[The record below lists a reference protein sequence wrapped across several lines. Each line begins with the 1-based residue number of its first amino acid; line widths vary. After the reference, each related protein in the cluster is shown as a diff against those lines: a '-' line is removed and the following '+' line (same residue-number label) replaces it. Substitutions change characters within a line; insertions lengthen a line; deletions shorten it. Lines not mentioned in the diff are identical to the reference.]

1 VTSSGSWKAVSPGQA
16 TVTVTAQAAGVVV
29 SSAVAVSVVDPDP
42 TSIRIYVSE
51 DANVDSVNTST
62 NYGSSWSLRVKG
74 PLATTAERVSYLKF
88 DLSALAGKSVTSA
101 VLSTSSVI
109 SEAGTDPA
117 VMRVD
122 VHRATGSWSEGSVT
136 WANRPVV
143 GDLLGSFL
151 SQRTQSVNTTDLT
164 SFVKSFASS
173 GAGALSL
180 GLTQDDAG
188 KGALLVNVSSKES
201 GERAFIDV
209 TLAPAAG

>member
-1 VTSSGSWKAVSPGQA
+1 
-16 TVTVTAQAAGVVV
+16 
-29 SSAVAVSVVDPDP
+29 
-42 TSIRIYVSE
+42 VSE
-51 DANVDSVNTST
+51 DAYVDSVNSST

-74 PLATTAERVSYLKF
+74 ALATTAERVSYMKF

-101 VLSTSSVI
+101 VLSTNAVI
-109 SEAGTDPA
+109 QEAGTDPA

-136 WANRPVV
+136 WAGRPVV

-151 SQRTQSVNTTDLT
+151 APRTQSRVGTDLT

-173 GAGALSL
+173 GAGVLSL

-201 GERAFIDV
+201 GERAYIDV
-209 TLAPAAG
+209 TLAPAGR